1 MTAAAAAVVRVVAM
15 VVVALSVAARA
26 ATVAVVEVAGMDAAG
41 VAAATL
47 SSREVGL
54 GEAGLAVVLAAASC
68 GSGAEALRCCC
79 VAVMVGL
86 VLEVASLRWTAL
98 MHLNA
103 ASGQK
108 QLPREGRR
116 QATSLRRRPVLLSC
130 VEAVAEALLPQC
142 VGLCA
147 GHCDQG
153 ICAATGNSVFA
164 TRRSRARRKNIV
176 VPTMIDASEVV
187 NRRPRQF
194 RRRNVLAPML
204 ERFRASGR
212 GTVSMVA
219 ARHRQGPVASAG
231 CSQIQSHNAF
241 VQAVR

>member
-1 MTAAAAAVVRVVAM
+1 MGLEATAGGKVEAAAAGAKVRVVAL
-15 VVVALSVAARA
+15 VVVALPVAARA
-26 ATVAVVEVAGMDAAG
+26 ATVAVVAVAGMDAAG

-47 SSREVGL
+47 SLSSRG
-54 GEAGLAVVLAAASC
+54 AGLAVVLAAASC
-68 GSGAEALRCCC
+68 ASGAEAVRCCC
-79 VAVMVGL
+79 VAATVSL
-86 VLEVASLRWTAL
+86 VPEVASLRWRPL
-98 MHLNA
+98 MRLDA

-116 QATSLRRRPVLLSC
+116 QATSLRRWPVLSPC

-153 ICAATGNSVFA
+153 ICAEALFSTRPR
-164 TRRSRARRKNIV
+164 TRRENIV
-176 VPTMIDASEVV
+176 VPTMIDPSEVV
-187 NRRPRQF
+187 PRRF

-204 ERFRASGR
+204 ERFRATGR
-212 GTVSMVA
+212 GTANMVA

-231 CSQIQSHNAF
+231 CSQI
-241 VQAVR
+241 

>member
-1 MTAAAAAVVRVVAM
+1 MGLEATAGGKVEAAAAGAKVRVVAL
-15 VVVALSVAARA
+15 VVVALPVAARA
-26 ATVAVVEVAGMDAAG
+26 ATVAVVAVAGMDAAG

-47 SSREVGL
+47 SLSSREVGL
-54 GEAGLAVVLAAASC
+54 GEAGLAEVLAAASC
-68 GSGAEALRCCC
+68 ASGAEAVRCCC
-79 VAVMVGL
+79 VAATVSL
-86 VLEVASLRWTAL
+86 VPEVASLRWRPL
-98 MHLNA
+98 MRLDA

-116 QATSLRRRPVLLSC
+116 QATSLRRWPVLSPC

-153 ICAATGNSVFA
+153 ICAEALFSTRPR
-164 TRRSRARRKNIV
+164 TRRENIV
-176 VPTMIDASEVV
+176 VPTMIDPSEVV
-187 NRRPRQF
+187 PRRF

-204 ERFRASGR
+204 ERFRATGR
-212 GTVSMVA
+212 GTANMVA

-231 CSQIQSHNAF
+231 CSQI
-241 VQAVR
+241 